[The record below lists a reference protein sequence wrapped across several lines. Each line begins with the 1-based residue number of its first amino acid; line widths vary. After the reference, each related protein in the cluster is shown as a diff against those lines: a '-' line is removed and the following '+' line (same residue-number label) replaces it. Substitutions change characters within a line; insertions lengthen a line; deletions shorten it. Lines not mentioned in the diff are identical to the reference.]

1 MNKRFDEWNETKKI
15 VHIKTVSA
23 HFREREIY
31 VSTMGSNIGFEQDGK
46 GDGFVRPILVLR
58 KFSKQSFI
66 GIPLTSVIKEDMFHY
81 GFSFIEGKMSYA
93 ILSQVRLFDAK
104 RLERKLG
111 MVHEEDF
118 EKLKIKLKELMK
130 L

>member
-1 MNKRFDEWNETKKI
+1 MSKRFDEWNEVK
-15 VHIKTVSA
+15 KTVHVKTESA

-31 VSTMGSNIGFEQDGK
+31 VSTMGSNVGYEQDGK
-46 GDGFVRPILVLR
+46 GEGFVRPILVLR

-66 GIPLTSVIKEDMFHY
+66 GIPLTSSIKEDMFHY
-81 GFSFIEGKMSYA
+81 GFSFIEGKASYA

-111 MVHEEDF
+111 TISEEDF
-118 EKLKIKLKELMK
+118 EKLKNKLRELMK